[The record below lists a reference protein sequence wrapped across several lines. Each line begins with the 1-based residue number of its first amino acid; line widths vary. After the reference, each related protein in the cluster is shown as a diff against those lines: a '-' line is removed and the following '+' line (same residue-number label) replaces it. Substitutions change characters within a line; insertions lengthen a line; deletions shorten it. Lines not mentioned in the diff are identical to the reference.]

1 MRRTATAILSS
12 AALCAALLTAA
23 GSPAS
28 AVPRHVVAGTRAPWA
43 SPRARTRSAR
53 SSERLRFRVYL
64 ASRDAA
70 GAEAEARA
78 VSDPASPRFRQYLS
92 DAEIVARYSPTT
104 EAVAAVRGWLSSA
117 GFAVGEVPTNRQYVE
132 ATGTIDQINRAFD
145 VSMGR
150 YGVQGVQLLSPDR
163 DLTVPGE
170 IGAFVSAVIG
180 TEQSQVL
187 FRPDHVRPDTD
198 RAQPAS
204 ALAAGA
210 QPDAVQ
216 PAPGFRNARPCSDYW
231 GELQATNLPRFGNYP
246 YPLNIAPCGYRP
258 PQLRRAY
265 GADDALHHGF
275 DGTGSSVAI
284 IDAYASPT
292 IFSDAQT
299 YSQRNDPEHVLT
311 RAQFSQHI
319 FPPDHSLEGPDQC
332 DAAGWYGE
340 ETLDVEAV
348 HAMAPGAHIT
358 YVGAASCEDTVM
370 DKALNYVVS
379 NHVAD
384 IISNSYGNLGEQV
397 PAAEVTAFHQI
408 VREAAMKG
416 IGVYFSS
423 GDSGDEVANLG
434 RPEPDFPATDPWVT
448 SVGGTSLGIGRDRLT
463 VVETGWETTKSTL
476 VGTHFEPPAPGDFL
490 YGAGGGTSRLYGQP
504 WYQKGHVPD
513 RLAMKNHRNGAK
525 GRVSPDISTVGDP
538 NTGMLIGIT
547 QTFTRGVF
555 YDQYRIGGTSLSCPL
570 LAGLMAI
577 ADQITGPAHG
587 FINPSLYARQGTRS
601 LIDVKH
607 VNNADVRI
615 DFINGVTKSEG
626 FVTSVRTFDYQGLAI
641 HTTTGY
647 DDVTGLGTPNGMPF
661 LEHI

>member
-1 MRRTATAILSS
+1 MATAILGT

-23 GSPAS
+23 GNPAS
-28 AVPRHVVAGTRAPWA
+28 AVARHVVVGTRAPWA

-53 SSERLRFRVYL
+53 SSDQLRFRVYL
-64 ASRDAA
+64 ASRDEA

-78 VSDPASPRFRQYLS
+78 VSDPASSQYRPYLS

-104 EAVAAVRGWLSSA
+104 ESVDAVKGWLSSA

-132 ATGTIDQINRAFD
+132 ATGTIDQINRAFG
-145 VSMGR
+145 VSMGV

-163 DLTVPGE
+163 DLSVPGE
-170 IGAFVSAVIG
+170 IGGLVTAVIG
-180 TEQSQVL
+180 TEQSQIL
-187 FRPDHVRPDTD
+187 LRPDHVRPDTD

-204 ALAAGA
+204 ALAAGS
-210 QPDAVQ
+210 QPGAVQ

-231 GELQATNLPRFGNYP
+231 GELQATNVPKFGNYP
-246 YPLNIAPCGYRP
+246 HPLNIAPCGYRP

-265 GADDALHHGF
+265 GADDALHHGI
-275 DGTGSSVAI
+275 DGTGSRVAI

-319 FPPDHSLEGPDQC
+319 FPPDHHLEGPDQC

-358 YVGAASCEDTVM
+358 YVGAASCDDTVM

-384 IISNSYGNLGEQV
+384 IVSNSYGNIGEQV
-397 PAAEVTAFHQI
+397 PASEVTAFHQI
-408 VREAAMKG
+408 AREAVMKG
-416 IGVYFSS
+416 MGVYFSS
-423 GDSGDEVANLG
+423 GDSGDEVATLG
-434 RPEPDFPATDPWVT
+434 RPEPDFSATDPWVT
-448 SVGGTSLGIGRDRLT
+448 AVGGTSLGIGADRLT
-463 VVETGWETTKSTL
+463 VLETGWETTKSTL
-476 VGTHFEPPAPGDFL
+476 TDGRFDPPAPGAFL
-490 YGAGGGTSRLYGQP
+490 YGSGGGTSRLFGQP

-513 RLAMKNHRNGAK
+513 RLAMKNHRNGTK
-525 GRVSPDISTVGDP
+525 GRVVPDISTVGDP

-547 QTFTRGVF
+547 QTFTQGVF

-570 LAGLMAI
+570 LAGLMAL
-577 ADQITGPAHG
+577 ADQLPGPAHG
-587 FINPSLYARQGTRS
+587 FINPTLYSLQNTRS
-601 LIDVKH
+601 IHDVTH

-615 DFINGVTKSEG
+615 DFANGVTKTEG
-626 FVTSVRTFDYQGLAI
+626 FLTSVRTFDYQGLAI
-641 HTTTGY
+641 HTTAGY

-661 LEHI
+661 LTNI